1 MSSIVIALGGNALGK
16 TAKEQRHA
24 AAITAETIAEIIASG
39 RHVVI
44 THGNGPQVGMIN
56 SALSV
61 QRGEIED
68 MPLAECVAMSQGY
81 IGYHLQWAIE
91 RALARR
97 GMKQM
102 VCTLIT
108 QTVVDPDDTAFL
120 DPTKP
125 VGIFYTQA
133 EAEEMRTKTGEA
145 YMEDVGR
152 GWRRVVASPKPTD
165 IVESDIIRHMLDQ
178 KIVTICC
185 GGGGIPVARINGEY
199 RGMCAVV
206 DKDYVSA
213 LLAEKV
219 GADHLLI
226 LTGVDNVYLNYNSDH
241 PQMLKMLTL
250 DEACELCS
258 IDAFAK
264 GSMLPKVQAAI
275 QFAKSGGTTLI
286 TSPKNALSALS
297 GNGGTWIVP
306 NGR

>member
-120 DPTKP
+120 DTSYNLPRKA
-125 VGIFYTQA
+125 GN
-133 EAEEMRTKTGEA
+133 
-145 YMEDVGR
+145 R
-152 GWRRVVASPKPTD
+152 GA
-165 IVESDIIRHMLDQ
+165 
-178 KIVTICC
+178 
-185 GGGGIPVARINGEY
+185 
-199 RGMCAVV
+199 
-206 DKDYVSA
+206 
-213 LLAEKV
+213 
-219 GADHLLI
+219 
-226 LTGVDNVYLNYNSDH
+226 
-241 PQMLKMLTL
+241 
-250 DEACELCS
+250 
-258 IDAFAK
+258 
-264 GSMLPKVQAAI
+264 
-275 QFAKSGGTTLI
+275 
-286 TSPKNALSALS
+286 
-297 GNGGTWIVP
+297 
-306 NGR
+306 